1 MSKLQILSNY
11 YRTGVILTMMVKD
24 CMQSDVI
31 YVSVPGTREDVLIMM
46 AEKQVNGVPVVKK
59 GSKTL
64 VGIVTRTD
72 LLRKADENQLA
83 MLMNRDPDT
92 VTPRT
97 ELKTATKLMIEKNYR
112 RLPVVEKGNLVGMI
126 SVPDILGATLENND
140 KIGSKEISDFV
151 TRDITAVWEQTPLP
165 LTYMIMDMAGKNALV
180 LINEGGGVSGM
191 ITVSDYIRLSEVTVE
206 DNISTT

>member
-1 MSKLQILSNY
+1 
-11 YRTGVILTMMVKD
+11 MMVKD

-72 LLRKADENQLA
+72 LLRKADENQLG

-126 SVPDILGATLENND
+126 SVPDILGATLEIMI
-140 KIGSKEISDFV
+140 KLVRKRLLILSREI
-151 TRDITAVWEQTPLP
+151 
-165 LTYMIMDMAGKNALV
+165 
-180 LINEGGGVSGM
+180 
-191 ITVSDYIRLSEVTVE
+191 
-206 DNISTT
+206 